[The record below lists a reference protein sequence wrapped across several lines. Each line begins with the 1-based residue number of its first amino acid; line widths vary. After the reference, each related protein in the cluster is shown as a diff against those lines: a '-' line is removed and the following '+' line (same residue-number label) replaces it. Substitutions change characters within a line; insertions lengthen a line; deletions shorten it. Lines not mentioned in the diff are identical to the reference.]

1 MNLASDRSD
10 RKDKSNVRG
19 GVIMPEFADLAASP
33 GVKVASLQVLL
44 RQLSFF
50 LSRVAAF
57 FLSFC
62 TEDVSFCVYFVVWG
76 GGAAQEWKK
85 RTLLGHER
93 VDPYILVLAGSE
105 SSFTKITEYIYFILI
120 PFL

>member
-62 TEDVSFCVYFVVWG
+62 TEVVSFWG
-76 GGAAQEWKK
+76 LFGG
-85 RTLLGHER
+85 LGWQSR
-93 VDPYILVLAGSE
+93 PKNGTSALWLATNGS
-105 SSFTKITEYIYFILI
+105 I
-120 PFL
+120 PTF